1 MQQIPWVET
10 CQTATEFQKRSQY
23 FIGTH
28 NEPLSVAV
36 RFHNETKALRK
47 KFHVFV
53 KCWSSDSL
61 DNSME
66 TNPIAQDSGWN
77 FSFCF
82 AISSPLIGVL
92 LAMLALAI
100 FCR

>member
-1 MQQIPWVET
+1 MYRPLQ
-10 CQTATEFQKRSQY
+10 FQKRRQL
-23 FIGTH
+23 FLGM
-28 NEPLSVAV
+28 
-36 RFHNETKALRK
+36 HNETRSAAMRVNNEAKALRK
-47 KFHVFV
+47 KFHAFV
-53 KCWSSDSL
+53 KCWSLDSL